1 MHFDWFN
8 RLALFVA
15 GVLGAGGMAA
25 AAAATHSGAPMLAPL
40 SLIALTPA
48 PVLLVFG
55 LVPFTAIRPRTGAL
69 ILGAGAILFTA
80 DLAVRHVWGTALFPY
95 AAPVGGSAM
104 IIGWATMGISSI
116 VPWGRSGSL
125 QRG

>member
-1 MHFDWFN
+1 MRFDWFN

-40 SLIALTPA
+40 SLIALTQA

-55 LVPFTAIRPRTGAL
+55 LVPVAAIRLRTGAL
-69 ILGAGAILFTA
+69 ILGAGALLFTA
-80 DLAVRHVWGTALFPY
+80 DLAVRHVSSVSLFPY
-95 AAPVGGSAM
+95 AAPIGGSAM
-104 IIGWATMGISSI
+104 IIGWATIGISAL
-116 VPWGRSGSL
+116 VPWGRDASL
-125 QRG
+125 PQA